1 MMKEQAKV
9 SPSRRPLAT
18 PPPSMPRANLWPETQ
33 TGVDIKSIR
42 SRFEKAGNVRQTPES
57 FLMQQKLAAEQEAAA
72 VLLARKKAAA
82 FNMAMRQHELAA
94 SVQKTIA
101 KMPKEDK
108 DTREKLRQEARRVS
122 HVLRNIDDSPSQSR
136 PMADG
141 QQRRATQLVLASMAE
156 ELEQELKREE
166 ELAKQREKE
175 ARQAEL
181 AAKEAEAKLEAQRQA
196 LEQARIAARAREEAE
211 AAAMASLKAK
221 EEALREEERIVSEER
236 AAAEAAK
243 RAESEAAAAAKAAAK
258 RVEDERLEAHKAAV
272 ATAPVSAETYKPP
285 PKADNSKDRAILT
298 SYLRENYPEKLD
310 QVDALLEQFSGNLD
324 VLFEELAKDQKFDEA
339 DDIGDATDAATFKEE
354 DVAASAVPTATL
366 VGSKSFLKP
375 GVDLRLVV
383 ASFYQIYAPSKIND
397 VDDILKHFADRE
409 SDLFR
414 TLEVKYDVEFS
425 RDGSCRPL
433 DADKVG
439 EPFLEASQS
448 FRQESSKFAVDVG
461 AATLKERLKKQGASP
476 EKLSAVMSSGSGMM

>member
-1 MMKEQAKV
+1 M
-9 SPSRRPLAT
+9 
-18 PPPSMPRANLWPETQ
+18 
-33 TGVDIKSIR
+33 DIKSIR

-258 RVEDERLEAHKAAV
+258 RVEDERLEAHKATV

-285 PKADNSKDRAILT
+285 PKADNNSKDRSILT

-354 DVAASAVPTATL
+354 DVAAAAAAVPTATAA
-366 VGSKSFLKP
+366 GPKSFLKP
-375 GVDLRLVV
+375 GVDLRAVV

-397 VDDILKHFADRE
+397 VDDILKHFTDRE

-448 FRQESSKFAVDVG
+448 FRQESTKFAVDVG

-476 EKLSAVMSSGSGMM
+476 EKLNAVMSSGSGMM